1 MGSLHRQYSRVS
13 GGTGKPHWKVQI
25 GLRRKHLFFNY
36 VLTTDAD
43 WLLLHGHPRRSFIF
57 ARFQTHTWKS
67 DFTGIYLSPPL
78 CHHHYS
84 SQYSAKTSAQ
94 TFSKA
99 SCRLL
104 SSSSNKFCFRSST
117 SAVLT
122 ILVHK
127 TIATT
132 ITATIFLLYYYRKV
146 SRDRENIINNGST
159 IFINLRNK
167 Y

>member
-1 MGSLHRQYSRVS
+1 MHTHARASTMGSLHRQYSRVS

-36 VLTTDAD
+36 VWTTDAD

-57 ARFQTHTWKS
+57 ARFQ
-67 DFTGIYLSPPL
+67 IYLKIRFHGYLPFPPL

-127 TIATT
+127 TIAT
-132 ITATIFLLYYYRKV
+132 IQ
-146 SRDRENIINNGST
+146 
-159 IFINLRNK
+159 
-167 Y
+167 